1 MLARRHQ
8 IARIALGA
16 LTAATS
22 LFVGHNAVLA
32 AEGDEVEYT
41 FGRPVTDGE
50 HTYDWYRKTHADWA
64 AKRYGVDPKKVRDGM
79 DTWHW
84 WCGVDNPQFWRK
96 MAILS
101 AKNNVAN
108 VNAAFLYLLN
118 NTPRTE
124 RWDRIGLIN
133 DPDCVPAEKPD
144 KYGLMI
150 DQMKDGAL
158 TWNPEVFGY
167 SSGVIGLQLFAN
179 KKFDASKWSVK
190 KYMNNPA
197 TVEPPY
203 LVGMSCV
210 LCHTSFNPDKPPQDP
225 ANPKWDNLS

>member
-64 AKRYGVDPKKVRDGM
+64 AKCYGVDPKAVGDGM

-108 VNAAFLYLLN
+108 VNADFL
-118 NTPRTE
+118 
-124 RWDRIGLIN
+124 
-133 DPDCVPAEKPD
+133 
-144 KYGLMI
+144 
-150 DQMKDGAL
+150 
-158 TWNPEVFGY
+158 
-167 SSGVIGLQLFAN
+167 
-179 KKFDASKWSVK
+179 
-190 KYMNNPA
+190 
-197 TVEPPY
+197 
-203 LVGMSCV
+203 
-210 LCHTSFNPDKPPQDP
+210 
-225 ANPKWDNLS
+225 